1 MAMSLSFCRTRTTDK
16 SKHMSHTHAA
26 ARSFD
31 LARHPSRCETVELSN
46 REVLDSS
53 TVSQQQHGAKRHC
66 VGFLTTQAFYPPPN
80 KVAKRPAFELSC
92 QTELVTYKAKARVS
106 LFEARAFSLLW
117 VIAKR
122 YHVGLYAIAGYSRWQ
137 ASMTLGPFLGGVGN
151 EKT

>member
-1 MAMSLSFCRTRTTDK
+1 LVWLSARRGGRVPACALFCFRWW
-16 SKHMSHTHAA
+16 
-26 ARSFD
+26 
-31 LARHPSRCETVELSN
+31 
-46 REVLDSS
+46 
-53 TVSQQQHGAKRHC
+53 VSGPPNH
-66 VGFLTTQAFYPPPN
+66 FPPPPPPPN

-117 VIAKR
+117 VLAKR

>member
-1 MAMSLSFCRTRTTDK
+1 MVPIFQLSRTGSSDNLHWMNDCHNT
-16 SKHMSHTHAA
+16 
-26 ARSFD
+26 ARSSD
-31 LARHPSRCETVELSN
+31 LSRRLYCLP
-46 REVLDSS
+46 
-53 TVSQQQHGAKRHC
+53 

-117 VIAKR
+117 VLAKR